1 MSIERT
7 VEAFVGAMLLTSLVL
22 TYFVHPAF
30 VWMSVFIGINVIQQ
44 AFTGF
49 CPAAMMLKKLGFK
62 SAGEIALECQLQSK
76 KA

>member
-7 VEAFVGAMLLTSLVL
+7 VEAFVGAMFLASLAL

-30 VWMSVFIGINVIQQ
+30 VWMSVFIGVNVIQQ

-49 CPAAMMLKKLGFK
+49 CPAAMLLKKLGFK
-62 SAGEIALECQLQSK
+62 SEGEIALECQLRSSRT
-76 KA
+76 